1 MTEYVLRVA
10 GKRQVTLPEGLL
22 KAMDLQGGDEFGIQF
37 VTPTDIRL
45 VPYSRVQKALI
56 TPEIEE
62 ALRKSEEAFNSP
74 QARLISLDDL
84 EKRVR
89 ARERIAR
96 RPQLRAGGKPRDVV
110 IAGAPA
116 KASRVRVSKAIVSRT
131 KTRS

>member
-56 TPEIEE
+56 TPEIQE

-96 RPQLRAGGKPRDVV
+96 KPQLRAGGKARDVV
-110 IAGAPA
+110 IAGSPA
-116 KASRVRVSKAIVSRT
+116 KASRVRVSKAIVSKA